1 MIEVSTWEQLIAELS
16 AKNTEDKGIA
26 LSSDIIIEEDIQRTV
41 TRLSNAH
48 TIIIHGNGHKIQSL
62 YCDRNII
69 VFNGHDYRKMIFQ
82 DIFFDSVR
90 IESGMLFRDVTLERC
105 QISCE
110 LIDSQLNYGVRF
122 DQCGLNIIG
131 YGTNSSVS
139 LSNDRPTTKSNI
151 EVHGVF
157 KELGFTLDHSYLRGR
172 CAVIDKLSFDRSK
185 MSFIDTEVLTE
196 KAEVTARGSTFTVYN
211 KSKTKGLK
219 MPSEMIGI
227 STQQFYDA
235 TYLRSIGY
243 PIRLR

>member
-1 MIEVSTWEQLIAELS
+1 MITISTWEQLITEIS
-16 AKNTEDKGIA
+16 AKNTEDKDIA

-48 TIIIHGNGHKIQSL
+48 TIIIHGNGHKIQGL
-62 YCDRNII
+62 YCDKNIV
-69 VFNGHDYRKMIFQ
+69 VFNGQNYRKLIFQ
-82 DIFFDSVR
+82 DIFFDSAWV
-90 IESGMLFRDVTLERC
+90 ENGMLFRDVTLERC

-110 LIDSQLNYGVRF
+110 LVDAQLNYGVRF

-131 YGTNSSVS
+131 YGTNSSIS
-139 LSNDRPTTKSNI
+139 LSEDRPTTKSNI

-172 CAVIDKLSFDRSK
+172 CAVIDKLSFNGSR

-196 KAEVTARGSTFTVYN
+196 KAEVTARDSAFVVYN
-211 KSKTKGLK
+211 KSKTKGIQ
-219 MPSEMIGI
+219 MPSIMIGV
-227 STQQFYDA
+227 SEQQYHDVR
-235 TYLRSIGY
+235 YLRSIGY